1 MILDSDWIWVGYRII
16 FWLLEFFFLTTGLV
30 LNILQVPDE
39 HLQRLSLYF
48 STYGIVFILVGVV
61 AIVVPLFFGIPI
73 DQLFA
78 WLLVVAGAI
87 TLLNFLLVCGAPG
100 TTSFLLLGAL
110 HLGVGLWMLLQP
122 VPNPTMLIFL
132 IAGWFLVHVYI
143 FFPLSAVPQAQAS
156 RECRTD
162 AIYTIIGTRMQIWL
176 TRKWKQHFLL
186 ASSSCILQADSSEI
200 SC

>member
-1 MILDSDWIWVGYRII
+1 
-16 FWLLEFFFLTTGLV
+16 
-30 LNILQVPDE
+30 
-39 HLQRLSLYF
+39 
-48 STYGIVFILVGVV
+48 
-61 AIVVPLFFGIPI
+61 VVPLFFGIPI

-143 FFPLSAVPQAQAS
+143 FFPLSAVSQTQAS
-156 RECRTD
+156 SFKRV
-162 AIYTIIGTRMQIWL
+162 QN
-176 TRKWKQHFLL
+176 
-186 ASSSCILQADSSEI
+186 
-200 SC
+200 

>member
-1 MILDSDWIWVGYRII
+1 M
-16 FWLLEFFFLTTGLV
+16 

-39 HLQRLSLYF
+39 HLERLSLYF

-143 FFPLSAVPQAQAS
+143 YFPPLCCPTNTSFKLQESA
-156 RECRTD
+156 EL
-162 AIYTIIGTRMQIWL
+162 MQSTL
-176 TRKWKQHFLL
+176 
-186 ASSSCILQADSSEI
+186 
-200 SC
+200 